1 MNIVVISLRGSAKRR
16 ASIVR
21 QFAER
26 SLEFAFFDA
35 LTPKRAARE
44 VAGYD
49 SYEFFSNCGR
59 LATDTEI
66 ACYASHLAVWRRC
79 AAGDRPYLI
88 LEDDAALS
96 ADFVSG
102 LDVVA
107 RHVAEKGFIRVS
119 IPAVGDA
126 SGVHREGAF
135 DIRLCRR
142 VPLLAL
148 GYAVSPSAAQ
158 ALAAKGGVV
167 EEPVDKFLQR
177 FWRHRQRVYALHPPI
192 VGLGECA
199 AVSDIGPRRR
209 GRYTVSSWL
218 RRVLRKSGNSISRT
232 FANLAY
238 F

>member
-1 MNIVVISLRGSAKRR
+1 MHIVVISLQESAERR
-16 ASIVR
+16 ANITR
-21 QFAER
+21 QFAAR
-26 SLEFAFFDA
+26 SLGFAFFDA
-35 LTPKRAARE
+35 LTPRRAAHE

-49 SYEFFSNCGR
+49 PYEFFSNCGR

-79 AAGDRPYLI
+79 AAGDQPYLI

-102 LDVVA
+102 LDIVA

-126 SGVHREGAF
+126 AGVRREGAF
-135 DIRLCRR
+135 DVRLCRR

-148 GYAVSPSAAQ
+148 GYAVSPPAAQ
-158 ALAAKGGVV
+158 ALAAKGALV

-192 VGLGECA
+192 VGLSECA
-199 AVSDIGPRRR
+199 AVSAIGPRRR
-209 GRYTVSSWL
+209 DRYTLSSWL
-218 RRVLRKSGNSISRT
+218 RRVMRKSGNSISRT
-232 FANLAY
+232 IANLAY